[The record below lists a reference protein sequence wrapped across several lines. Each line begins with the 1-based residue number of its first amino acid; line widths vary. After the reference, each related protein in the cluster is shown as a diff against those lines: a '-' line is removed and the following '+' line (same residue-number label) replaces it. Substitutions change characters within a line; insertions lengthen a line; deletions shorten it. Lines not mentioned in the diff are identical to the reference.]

1 MRNRMTWLVGCVVLG
16 WCVAPPGASAEAKGG
31 AAAEPMANPAGIEW
45 RHDDYAAA
53 RSEARTR
60 GRRLVV
66 DLWAPWCH
74 TCLSMKQTVLRDPAL
89 APYAERFVWLALDT
103 DRPANAAAV
112 AKFPPAV
119 WPTFYVI
126 DPETEAVEA
135 RLLGAA
141 GVTQFAAFL
150 DGAGQGTVRAADRLA
165 AAGEHGAAEGAY
177 AKVLAA
183 GLDRARRPAL
193 WVSRINAAYRSDD
206 TPRCLAVA
214 EAGLVEVGDGHT
226 PAAADFVYYVNAC
239 VQRAGLDAR
248 GRRLLEGGLRVIDAA
263 LDAPGAPLT
272 VDDRSEALRIARE
285 VHATLGD
292 PAAARRR
299 ALTQRALLDGAAAAV
314 DARTAM
320 TWNWPRAEVYAFL
333 GEPAA
338 LVPALE
344 ASTRALPGEY
354 DPPHRLAWVRL
365 KAGDAEGARAAATQ
379 ALARVY
385 GPRTVRV
392 WQLLAEIEAAR
403 GDRAAERA
411 ALAGV
416 LSALEEHRPDDA
428 AAIAEARAALAAHDA
443 ASAGGED
450 R

>member
-1 MRNRMTWLVGCVVLG
+1 MREISTWLVWCVVLG
-16 WCVAPPGASAEAKGG
+16 SVVPAGAEAKGG
-31 AAAEPMANPAGIEW
+31 GEARAADDPAGIVW
-45 RHDDYAAA
+45 RHDDYPAA
-53 RSEARTR
+53 RAEARAR

-89 APYAERFVWLALDT
+89 APYADRFVWLALDT
-103 DRPANAAAV
+103 DRPVNAATV

-126 DPETEAVEA
+126 DPEAETVEA

-141 GVTQFAAFL
+141 GIAQFRAFL
-150 DGAGQGTVRAADRLA
+150 DGAGQGTARAADRLA
-165 AAGEHGAAEGAY
+165 AAGEHRAAEGAY
-177 AKVLAA
+177 GKVLAA
-183 GLDRARRPAL
+183 GLERARRPAL

-206 TPRCLAVA
+206 IPRCLAVA
-214 EAGLVEVGDGHT
+214 EAGLGEVGDGHT
-226 PAAADFVYYVNAC
+226 PAAADFVYYVDAC
-239 VQRAGLDAR
+239 VERAGLDAR
-248 GRRLLEGGLRVIDAA
+248 GRALLERGLTVIDAA
-263 LDAPGAPLT
+263 LGAARAPLT

-285 VHATLGD
+285 VHTTLGD

-299 ALTQRALLDGAAAAV
+299 AITQRALLDRAAEGAAPA
-314 DARTAM
+314 TAM
-320 TWNWPRAEVYAFL
+320 TWNWPRAEVYAYL
-333 GEPAA
+333 GEPAT

-344 ASTRALPGEY
+344 ASARALPGEY
-354 DPPHRLAWVRL
+354 DPPYRLAWVRL

-392 WQLLAEIEAAR
+392 WLLLAEIEAAR
-403 GDRAAERA
+403 GDRAAERK

-416 LSALEEHRPDDA
+416 VAALEQHRSDDA

-443 ASAGGED
+443 ASADPEA